1 MFLAAAVA
9 ATVLLTAPSAGAQ
22 QQGSEG
28 EVLRGELE
36 DNDEPVAGVE
46 ITVSTPDGDEV
57 ATATSDDDGAWAVE
71 LPGPGEYLVEL
82 DVDTLP
88 DEVGLRDPER
98 NPLEAEVREG
108 QERRLVFALGESTRD
123 VTATSD
129 RALELFVDGIRFG
142 LIIAMAAIGLSL
154 VYGTTGMVNF
164 AHGEYVTFGA
174 MVAFF
179 FNASVAGPELQ
190 LIPATLVA
198 IVAGAVLAGALEL
211 GLWRPL
217 RHRHVGVV
225 TALVVSIGLALF
237 LRHLLLFLFGGARRP
252 FTDYQVQSTLDLGP
266 LAIAPKD
273 LWTIALAIVVLVGV
287 GLGLLYTRFGVA
299 MRAVADNR
307 DLASACG
314 IDVQRVILIVWIG
327 GGALAAL
334 GGVLVGVADSVDWNM
349 GFRLLLLIFAG
360 VIVGGLTSPFGAL
373 AGSLAVG
380 IVIQMSTLVAP
391 SEIKSA
397 FALGALVLVLLLRP
411 QGILGRAER
420 TAG

>member
-1 MFLAAAVA
+1 MLLAAATGLVGGLAVA
-9 ATVLLTAPSAGAQ
+9 PAGA

-28 EVLRGELE
+28 EGLRGELE
-36 DNDEPVAGVE
+36 DNDEPVAGVDV
-46 ITVSTPDGDEV
+46 IVSTPDGEEV
-57 ATATSDDDGAWAVE
+57 ATATSDEDGAWAVE

-88 DEVGLRDPER
+88 EEVGLRDPDR

-123 VTATSD
+123 TTETSD

-190 LIPATLVA
+190 LIPATLLALV
-198 IVAGAVLAGALEL
+198 VGGLLAGALEV

-217 RHRHVGVV
+217 RRRHVGVV

-237 LRHLLLFLFGGARRP
+237 LRHLLLFVFGGARRP
-252 FTDYQVQSTLDLGP
+252 FTDYQVQETLDLGP

-273 LWTIALAIVVLVGV
+273 LWTIGLAIVVLVAV

-314 IDVQRVILIVWIG
+314 IDVQRVILMVWIA

-380 IVIQMSTLVAP
+380 IIIQMSTLVAP

-397 FALGALVLVLLLRP
+397 FALGALVLVLLVRP